1 MAAALVGELPFF
13 GDDAIVVVVVTFD
26 GDFGRFIK
34 SSFCKIKPLFDLT
47 GDLSSFMGDLIS
59 FSCCCA
65 IFTTADVAAAVAECD
80 GDVDVDDEE
89 EEDELDVDKSDEGF
103 LRHTSRCRSIE
114 PGNVRGGTRLCGNGP
129 G

>member
-1 MAAALVGELPFF
+1 MLIFTPSWVAALVGELPFLN
-13 GDDAIVVVVVTFD
+13 GDVDAIV
-26 GDFGRFIK
+26 GDFGRFMK
-34 SSFCKIKPLFDLT
+34 SSFCKIKPLFDLS

-59 FSCCCA
+59 FSCV
-65 IFTTADVAAAVAECD
+65 ITAADAD
-80 GDVDVDDEE
+80 GEVDDDEE
-89 EEDELDVDKSDEGF
+89 DEEELDEVDRSDEGF

>member
-1 MAAALVGELPFF
+1 MLIFTPSWVAALVGELPFLN
-13 GDDAIVVVVVTFD
+13 GDVDAIV

-34 SSFCKIKPLFDLT
+34 SSFCKIKPLFDLS

-59 FSCCCA
+59 FSCV
-65 IFTTADVAAAVAECD
+65 ITAADAD
-80 GDVDVDDEE
+80 GEVDDDEE
-89 EEDELDVDKSDEGF
+89 DEEELDEVDRSDEGF